1 MTSTFRAALAAIAL
15 VSPALALAQADAPGM
30 GEPLPATPQPPPV
43 APAAPPPVVEP
54 TSPDVPKYVAFRGG
68 VIVPK
73 HDDLDGFDNGFA
85 LEGAVGFRVSP
96 RVAVEVSLGRFSM
109 KANVQGDVGGAP
121 ATLSAELEAYPI
133 LGTLKAFLT
142 EGDLELFGMAGGGF
156 YVMSMKADLN
166 AAGYAP
172 ASVSD
177 SNTPFG
183 FHFGGGANVRLSP
196 TTQLGAEVRYLV
208 GKADMFGATFN
219 FDSVQITGG
228 LTFRL

>member
-1 MTSTFRAALAAIAL
+1 
-15 VSPALALAQADAPGM
+15 M
-30 GEPLPATPQPPPV
+30 GEPLPAAPQPPPPV
-43 APAAPPPVVEP
+43 APAAPPSVVEP
-54 TSPDVPKYVAFRGG
+54 EHPGVPTYAALRGG

-73 HDDLDGFDNGFA
+73 HDDLDGFDNGFV

-96 RVAVEVSLGRFSM
+96 NVALEVSVGRFSM
-109 KANVQGDVGGAP
+109 KANVQGDLGGVP
-121 ATLSAELEAYPI
+121 ATLSAELVAYPV
-133 LGTLKAFLT
+133 LGTVKAFLT
-142 EGDLELFGMAGGGF
+142 EGDLELFGMAGAGF
-156 YVMSMKADLN
+156 YVMSMKADLS
-166 AAGYAP
+166 APGYAP

-183 FHFGGGANVRLSP
+183 FHFGGDANIRLSR

-208 GKADMFGATFN
+208 GKADMFDTTFN